1 MAKSLEVGAPLF
13 IIRWWVT
20 PPVYIIFIILLDITQ
35 NPKTL
40 NTILSNSPTPKS
52 NKTLLG
58 CIQYYYYGVGWDVF
72 WGTQEWGETKNVEN
86 ENGYR
91 RANSKTQN

>member
-1 MAKSLEVGAPLF
+1 M
-13 IIRWWVT
+13 
-20 PPVYIIFIILLDITQ
+20 TQ
-35 NPKTL
+35 YPKTL

-72 WGTQEWGETKNVEN
+72 WGKQKTLKTKMGTAEQTLKH
-86 ENGYR
+86 
-91 RANSKTQN
+91 KTKTLNPTRNKQLLQP